1 MANET
6 QLANPSKTHK
16 RKRAPHKKGTFKS
29 KKKKNMRMA
38 PAMGRQKVRIDKKMK
53 KLFRKRAREYNSDES
68 EEEERDKKGDQI
80 EGTKGYPS
88 DGENDHD
95 DGVNAGGNGDDD
107 DGSEMGS
114 DDEGDE
120 VQPGITM
127 FVEGCKAFRVAFSK
141 IMKIHVDD
149 ESLGPILSANKK
161 LVATKL
167 AEEEEEKKVKGEA
180 KKAKHLIAEK
190 GHVKPANFLDS
201 QEKFLI
207 SVATK
212 GVVKLFNAINKAQH
226 AVKKT
231 DSTYKNEKASRKRR
245 YQVFFSELKKSQSGD
260 AGGKAFVPSSQADKG
275 QPSWAPLRDNY
286 LLTDSKLKNWDKMA
300 EGADNEDAG
309 RIGGYG
315 SDDDDGD

>member
-1 MANET
+1 
-6 QLANPSKTHK
+6 
-16 RKRAPHKKGTFKS
+16 
-29 KKKKNMRMA
+29 MRMA
-38 PAMGRQKVRIDKKMK
+38 PATGGKKVRIDKKMK
-53 KLFRKRAREYNSDES
+53 KLFRKRAREYNSDDS
-68 EEEERDKKGDQI
+68 EEGERDEKRDQI
-80 EGTKGYPS
+80 EGTKRYPS

-95 DGVNAGGNGDDD
+95 DGVDDGGNGDDD
-107 DGSEMGS
+107 DGSE
-114 DDEGDE
+114 
-120 VQPGITM
+120 
-127 FVEGCKAFRVAFSK
+127 AFRVAFSK

-149 ESLGPILSANKK
+149 ECLGPILSANKK

-180 KKAKHLIAEK
+180 KKAKHMIAEK

-231 DSTYKNEKASRKRR
+231 DSSTYKNEKASRKRR

-260 AGGKAFVPSSQADKG
+260 AGGKAFVPSSQEDKE

-286 LLTDSKLKNWDKMA
+286 LLTDSKLKNWVKMA
-300 EGADNEDAG
+300 EDADNEDAG
-309 RIGGYG
+309 RIGGY
-315 SDDDDGD
+315 STGDEDED

>member
-1 MANET
+1 MADET
-6 QLANPSKTHK
+6 QLANPSTTHK

-38 PAMGRQKVRIDKKMK
+38 PAMGGKKVRIDKKMK
-53 KLFRKRAREYNSDES
+53 KLFRKRAREYNSDDS
-68 EEEERDKKGDQI
+68 EEEEVDEKGDQI
-80 EGTKGYPS
+80 EGAKGYPL

-95 DGVNAGGNGDDD
+95 DGVH
-107 DGSEMGS
+107 
-114 DDEGDE
+114 
-120 VQPGITM
+120 PGITM

-167 AEEEEEKKVKGEA
+167 AEEEEKKKVKGEA

-190 GHVKPANFLDS
+190 GHVKPANYLDS

-231 DSTYKNEKASRKRR
+231 DSSTYKNEKASRKRR
-245 YQVFFSELKKSQSGD
+245 YQVFFSELKKSESGN
-260 AGGKAFVPSSQADKG
+260 AGGKGFVPSGQADKK

-300 EGADNEDAG
+300 EDADNEDAG
-309 RIGGYG
+309 RIAGFS
-315 SDDDDGD
+315 SDDDDED